1 MALHGGLLAID
12 IDEVGDRLECVEA
25 DADGQCNLGVGYRDA
40 ESRQLL
46 GKETQI
52 LEGAKDQDIA
62 CQSTCESPLAGST
75 LCMADA
81 QTSQI
86 VE

>member
-12 IDEVGDRLECVEA
+12 IDEVGDRLEGIEA
-25 DADGQCNLGVGYRDA
+25 DADGQGDLGVGHGDA
-40 ESRQLL
+40 EGGQLL